1 MPLMLWRAA
10 IRSNSERM
18 TRGDH
23 LFNFSHIGFDLWGEN
38 AEDTLFGSFFGSEVF
53 LLVLWKENKSNILTS
68 QSCKTISIAKN
79 VSHLRTAENLPP
91 QSTPCQL

>member
-1 MPLMLWRAA
+1 MPLMLWKAA

-38 AEDTLFGSFFGSEVF
+38 TEDTFFGSFFGSEVF
-53 LLVLWKENKSNILTS
+53 FAGSLERKQEQYTDFTKL
-68 QSCKTISIAKN
+68 QDYFYC
-79 VSHLRTAENLPP
+79 
-91 QSTPCQL
+91 

>member
-38 AEDTLFGSFFGSEVF
+38 AEDTLFGSFFGSEGF
-53 LLVLWKENKSNILTS
+53 FASSLERKQEQYTDFTKL
-68 QSCKTISIAKN
+68 QDYFYC
-79 VSHLRTAENLPP
+79 
-91 QSTPCQL
+91 